1 MASNPPYPDF
11 AKEEYDLRYGRARA
25 MMVEQNLDALLV
37 TWATNYMYFT
47 GHRSEQMLNDKIRPY
62 VFLLPREG
70 DPICFVMPF
79 EELHLRL
86 VSWIDEVRTYQLMQH
101 AEVIAGA
108 IRDRGLSNG
117 RIGCELGREQFL
129 GLSYIGFNDLQA
141 RIPGASFVDASDIL
155 LRLRMVKSPAEVE
168 RCRAANII
176 GARALDQ
183 VFKEVSAGMTTVEIA
198 HLVRRCAVEA
208 GGEKVANLAVFAG
221 YDFTKG
227 KIPVPT
233 ERPIEVG
240 DTLTIDTSWQVKG
253 YHCDVAR
260 TGVIGRASQAQ
271 KDQYAFGMELNYK
284 CYQAIK
290 PDNTCEDVALT
301 CLHELERL
309 GRKTQGVGRIGH
321 GVGSDGTEFPSLA
334 VGEKV
339 AFEPGMVMACNPNFV
354 TEFGFFNMEE
364 TLVVTET
371 GYDFLPDPISSL
383 ELPVLGQG

>member
-1 MASNPPYPDF
+1 MAAAPVYPDF
-11 AKEEYDLRYGRARA
+11 PLEEYELRYGRARELMA
-25 MMVEQNLDALLV
+25 EQDLDALLV
-37 TWATNYMYFT
+37 TWSTNYMYFT

-86 VSWIDEVRTYQLMQH
+86 VSWVEEIRTYQMLQH
-101 AEVIAGA
+101 TDVIVGGFQ
-108 IRDRGLSNG
+108 DRGLANG

-129 GLSYIGFNDLQA
+129 GLNYLGFNELQA
-141 RIPGASFVDASDIL
+141 RLPEASFVDASDIF
-155 LRLRMVKSPAEVE
+155 LRLRMVKSPAEIE

-176 GARALDQ
+176 GARALDE
-183 VFKEVSAGMTTVEIA
+183 VFNVVKPGMTPIEIA
-198 HLVRRCAVEA
+198 QLVRRCAVAE

-221 YDFTKG
+221 FDFTKG

-233 ERPIEVG
+233 ARPIEVG
-240 DTLTIDTSWQVKG
+240 DTLTVDTSWEVKG

-260 TGVIGRASQAQ
+260 TAVIGKASQAQ
-271 KDQYAFGMELNYK
+271 RDQYKFGMELNYT
-284 CYQAIK
+284 CYEAIR
-290 PDNTCEDVALT
+290 PGNLCEDVALT
-301 CLHELERL
+301 CLRELDRV

-339 AFEPGMVMACNPNFV
+339 MFEPGMVMACNPNFV

-364 TLVVTET
+364 TLVVTED
-371 GYDFLPDPISSL
+371 GYDFLPDPLSPL
-383 ELPVLGQG
+383 ELRVLG